1 MQLSDRK
8 NNTNNPTVTLTT
20 HYNLLQPIT
29 TYYNLLQSI
38 TIHYNPLQPI
48 AICYKPQTT
57 TIVLQ
62 LIRIRR
68 QSVT

>member
-8 NNTNNPTVTLTT
+8 NSTNNPTVTLTT

-29 TYYNLLQSI
+29 IY
-38 TIHYNPLQPI
+38 YNPLQPI
-48 AICYKPQTT
+48 AICYKPQPT